1 MTVGAGIGIVIAALA
16 FFKGDLL
23 ASIFSDNPQDI
34 ARAFEYLRGFA
45 PEAIIT
51 SILFS
56 FMGYFNGHSRSTFV
70 MIQGLAQSFLIRL
83 PMSYIMSIQPNASL
97 TNIGLAAPTA
107 TVFGIT
113 LCLLYYIHM
122 TRADRKK
129 SEK

>member
-1 MTVGAGIGIVIAALA
+1 MLFRSGIGIVIAAFA

-107 TVFGIT
+107 TVFGII